1 MFYLILSFPDIS
13 NFVSNVALYYFENI
27 NQNRTN
33 RFFDFLIV

>member
-13 NFVSNVALYYFENI
+13 NFVSNVALSSFENI

-33 RFFDFLIV
+33 RILIFS